1 MIIPF
6 IICGGCGNPYQT
18 DSIFC
23 PGCQKPLIK
32 YCKKCGITED
42 RMKKLSLDTDPST
55 LSLTCNHID
64 RVDSPGTVAFYMVS
78 PESLLVM
85 IYSISFNKRLL
96 CTRPSQIMA
105 LVEYCKATGVITPL
119 TDLNSSRVW
128 RDIGFDFVADEIAS
142 LGKASQSEP
151 DVLKQCSIINTDEWK
166 DNSLFHVHGINC
178 MLV

>member
-6 IICGGCGNPYQT
+6 VICGHCGNPFQT
-18 DSIFC
+18 DLIFC
-23 PGCQKPLIK
+23 PGCQEPLIK
-32 YCKKCGITED
+32 NCKKCKITED
-42 RMKKLSLDTDPST
+42 AMKKLIIDADPSS

-64 RVDSPGTVAFYMVS
+64 RVDSPGTVTYYMVS

-85 IYSISFNKRLL
+85 VYSISFNKRLI

-128 RDIGFDFVADEIAS
+128 KEIGFGFVADEIAS
-142 LGKASQSEP
+142 LGNAPQSEP
-151 DVLKQCSIINTDEWK
+151 DVLKQCSLMSTDEWK
-166 DNSLFHVHGINC
+166 DSSLFHVKGTSCI
-178 MLV
+178 LV